1 MMERHALALLRNGYS
16 PVPIEPNH
24 QRPLA
29 ALGLGWERL
38 RTTPLTPDEIAQIY
52 AGHPDAGLG
61 VAGGFNRL
69 APIDVDTE
77 VTEIVAA
84 VQAILPVPLVA
95 KRGRR
100 GSTGFCR
107 DPSGLITGRKF
118 KTPDNKMLVEVL
130 VTGQTVVPPSI
141 HPKTGK
147 PYVWLTERTLLD
159 VRVDELPELPPD
171 IIERLE
177 VALRPWLPAR
187 TYVRPKVTAA
197 RPVVSDGRMR
207 KYAEAALDGE
217 VQALRSTPEGG
228 RNPQLF
234 NAICRLGKY
243 VHHGV
248 LTEEEVRSA
257 LLGAAEINGLISD
270 DGLKACN
277 DTISSG
283 LRKAEFD
290 ELPILEN
297 RGTNV
302 NRQSSP
308 MARGEGPRRGS
319 GGSYWDRKPGR
330 GYRIPVQAE
339 RPAHIIQ
346 VAASRQVHVVRPE
359 RRAACVVQPRVHRK
373 FIVQP

>member
-29 ALGLGWERL
+29 GVGDWNRL
-38 RTTPLTPDEIAQIY
+38 RATPLTPYEIAQIY
-52 AGHPDAGLG
+52 AKHPTAGLG
-61 VAGGFNRL
+61 VAGGFNGL
-69 APIDVDTE
+69 VPIDKDTDDL
-77 VTEIVAA
+77 EISAA
-84 VQAILPVPLVA
+84 VDAVLPVPLVA

-100 GSTGFCR
+100 GSTGFGR

-118 KTPDNKMLVEVL
+118 KTLDNKMLLEVL
-130 VTGQTVVPPSI
+130 VTGQTVIPPSI

-159 VRVDELPELPPD
+159 VPVDELPELLPD

-177 VALRPWLPAR
+177 VALRPWLPAK
-187 TYVRPKVTAA
+187 TYARPKGTGV
-197 RPVVSDGRMR
+197 RPVVCDERMR

-217 VQALRSTPEGG
+217 VQALRVTPEGG

-257 LLGAAEINGLISD
+257 LLGAAKINGLIR
-270 DGLKACN
+270 DGVKACN

-290 ELPILEN
+290 ELPFLEDRN
-297 RGTNV
+297 NV
-302 NRQSSP
+302 DRRTCT
-308 MARGEGPRRGS
+308 MARGAGPRRGS
-319 GGSYWDRKPGR
+319 GGTDWDRKPGK
-330 GYRIPVQAE
+330 GYSVTVQAG
-339 RPAHIIQ
+339 RQAHIVQ
-346 VAASRQVHVVRPE
+346 APASRQVHVVRPE
-359 RRAACVVQPRVHRK
+359 RRAACVVQPGVHRK
-373 FIVQP
+373 FIVRP